1 MNIISTAVNTA
12 KALPAKAKLTIVKHA
27 PALCLAAGVG
37 GVIGGVVLACKA
49 TRKSDAVINEFHEYE
64 AYCEGLVGKP
74 CSDGTTYSE
83 EDKNNDIKNEKIKT
97 TVKVAKNYILSV
109 LVIAASI
116 GFICGGYKIIS
127 NRAARLATTVNALLI
142 GEKAYRQR
150 VASVIG
156 EEAEREL
163 YYDKHT
169 EVDEDGNT
177 IVTYEV
183 PKTGLA
189 CMFDDSNPNFG
200 RSNTMNAVWLSKLYS
215 YLNDKYERVGHI
227 FVIDILRELGDHEE
241 DINFSD
247 LRCAKTWGWK
257 KGVTDDMDW
266 GVVFDD
272 FIERAQ
278 SNEFD
283 NMDPIPVILDFGSAR
298 DLLVNDKVWDT
309 GDKMTVLY

>member
-1 MNIISTAVNTA
+1 MNILSTVVNTT
-12 KALPAKAKLTIVKHA
+12 KALPAKAKMTIIKNA
-27 PALCLAAGVG
+27 PVLCLGAGVA

-64 AYCEGLVGKP
+64 TYCEGLVGKP

-97 TVKVAKNYILSV
+97 GVKVAKNYILAV
-109 LVIAASI
+109 LIIAASI
-116 GFICGGYKIIS
+116 GFICGGYKIKS
-127 NRAARLATTVNALLI
+127 NRAARLASTLNAVLI

-156 EEAEREL
+156 DEAEREL
-163 YYDKHT
+163 YYGKHT
-169 EVDEDGNT
+169 EVDEEGNT

-189 CMFDDSNPNFG
+189 YVFDDSNVNFG
-200 RSNTMNAVWLSKLYS
+200 RSNTMNAKWLCNIYQQLYRR
-215 YLNDKYERVGHI
+215 YETIGHI
-227 FVIDILRELGDHEE
+227 FIIDILKELGDHEE

-266 GVVFDD
+266 GVVFDE
-272 FIERAQ
+272 FIERAK

-283 NMDPIPVILDFGSAR
+283 NMDAISVILDFGSAR
-298 DLLVNDKVWDT
+298 DLLVNDRVWDT

>member
-1 MNIISTAVNTA
+1 MNIISTVVNTT
-12 KALPAKAKLTIVKHA
+12 KTLPAKAKMTIIKKA
-27 PALCLAAGVG
+27 PVLCLGAGVA

-49 TRKSDAVINEFHEYE
+49 TRKSDAVITELHEYE
-64 AYCEGLVGKP
+64 AHCSELVGKP
-74 CSDGTTYSE
+74 CLDGTTYSE

-97 TVKVAKNYILSV
+97 AVKVAKNYILSV

-127 NRAARLATTVNALLI
+127 NRAERLATTVNALLI

-156 EEAEREL
+156 DEDEREL
-163 YYDKHT
+163 YYGKHT
-169 EVDEDGNT
+169 EVDEEGNP
-177 IVTYEV
+177 IATYEV

-189 CMFDDSNPNFG
+189 YVFDDSNTNFG
-200 RSNTMNAVWLSKLYS
+200 RSNTMNARWLCNIYQQLYRR
-215 YLNDKYERVGHI
+215 YETIGHI
-227 FVIDILRELGDHEE
+227 FVIDILKELGDHEE

-266 GVVFDD
+266 GVVFDE
-272 FIERAQ
+272 FIERAK

-283 NMDPIPVILDFGSAR
+283 NMDPISVILDFGSAR

-309 GDKMTVLY
+309 GEKMTILY

>member
-1 MNIISTAVNTA
+1 MNIISTVVSTT
-12 KALPAKAKLTIVKHA
+12 KALPAKAKMTVIKNA
-27 PALCLAAGVG
+27 PVLCLAAGVG

-64 AYCEGLVGKP
+64 TYCEGLVGKP

-83 EDKNNDIKNEKIKT
+83 EDKNSDVKNEKIKT
-97 TVKVAKNYILSV
+97 TVKVAKNYILAV

-127 NRAARLATTVNALLI
+127 NRATRLATTLNAVLI

-150 VASVIG
+150 VASVVG
-156 EEAEREL
+156 DEAEQEL
-163 YYDKHT
+163 YYGKHV
-169 EVDEDGNT
+169 EVDEEGNT

-183 PKTGLA
+183 PKMGLA
-189 CMFDDSNPNFG
+189 CVFDDNNANFG
-200 RSNTMNAVWLSKLYS
+200 HSNTMNAKWLCNIYQQ
-215 YLNDKYERVGHI
+215 LNRRYETVGHI
-227 FVIDILRELGDHEE
+227 FVIDVLEELGYHEE
-241 DINFSD
+241 DIVFSD

-266 GVVFDD
+266 GVVFDE

-283 NMDPIPVILDFGSAR
+283 SMAPISVILDFGSAR

-309 GDKMTVLY
+309 GEKMTVLY